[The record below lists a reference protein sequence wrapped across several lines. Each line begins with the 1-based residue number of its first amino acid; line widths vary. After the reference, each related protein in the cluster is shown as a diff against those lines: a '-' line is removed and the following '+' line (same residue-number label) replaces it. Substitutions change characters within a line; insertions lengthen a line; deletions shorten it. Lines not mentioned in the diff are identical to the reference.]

1 MFVLTPTL
9 HASHWGS
16 TTAIH
21 EFAQWPTTGDPL
33 AEVWY
38 GAHPSAPALAAA
50 GSEDARSLREII
62 HADPEGILGQDVVA
76 RFGRELPFL
85 LKIIAPTSPLSLQ
98 VHPSLEQAGLGWAR
112 EERAGVPL
120 NASDRTYKDGN
131 HKPEMLYALSDCEA
145 VSGFRAP
152 RRAIE
157 VLTGLTPPLIE
168 STLERLRQGTSAAGM
183 RAAFEY
189 VLLGARDRDEDVTA
203 IVEQI
208 RARLA
213 AGESPSVHSDTIALT
228 IAKHYPGDRGIVASL
243 LLNPVTLRAGEALFI
258 PAGCVHAYLSGLGV
272 EVMANSD
279 NVVRAGMTTKH
290 VDARALLDILDVRP
304 APPIR
309 LGPERSRAGV
319 EVFYAPVEDFE
330 LAVIEAGPS
339 PVAVGGAGPRIVLGI
354 EGEVVLRLATRE
366 IVLRPAQ
373 AVLVCEGEVAEVSGV
388 GRVVRASVP

>member
-21 EFAQWPTTGDPL
+21 QFAQWPTTGSPL

-38 GAHPSAPALAAA
+38 GAHSSASSLASA
-50 GSEDARSLREII
+50 GTEEARSLRDII
-62 HADPEGILGQDVVA
+62 HADPEAILGNDVVA

-85 LKIIAPTSPLSLQ
+85 LKVIAPASPLSLQ

-112 EERAGVPL
+112 EERAGIAL
-120 NASDRTYKDGN
+120 TAAERTYKDGN
-131 HKPEMLYALSDCEA
+131 HKPEMLYALTDCEA

-157 VLTGLTPPLIE
+157 VLTGLDAPLIH

-189 VLLGARDRDEDVTA
+189 MLLGARDRDGDVA
-203 IVEQI
+203 VIVEQI

-228 IAKHYPGDRGIVASL
+228 IAEHYPGDRGIVASL
-243 LLNPVTLRAGEALFI
+243 LLNPVTLRAGEALFV

-304 APPIR
+304 SPPIR

-330 LAVIEAGPS
+330 LAVIEAGAT

-354 EGEVVLRLATRE
+354 EGEVTLRLASRE
-366 IVLRPAQ
+366 IVLRPAD
-373 AVLVCEGEVAEVSGV
+373 AVLVCEGELADVVGS